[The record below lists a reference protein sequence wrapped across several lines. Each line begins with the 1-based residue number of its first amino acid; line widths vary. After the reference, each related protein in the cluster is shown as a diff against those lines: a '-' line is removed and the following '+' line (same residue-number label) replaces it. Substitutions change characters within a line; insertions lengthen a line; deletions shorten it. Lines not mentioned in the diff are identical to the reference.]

1 MTKEKSLIG
10 QYNTKLRS
18 LLEYMNGTNFLS
30 QGGPA
35 RIDLMVDDISFK
47 DKKVLDLGCGVGGPA
62 LYLAEQHEAYVYG
75 VDVDSELIDLAQKNK
90 ETSTQQDRLDFK
102 LIKHNQLPFEDGFF
116 DVVFSKEAIVHSVHK
131 DLLFKELY
139 RVLKPGGRLIVMD
152 WFREDV
158 LVSDALTTTLE
169 IDKLVMH
176 YTDIKTYCRLLKDA
190 GFENV
195 HQQDMSS
202 IYLGDITQECVRLKN
217 EDKEYKERF
226 GQEVLLESVQTWEAH
241 KEILEKGEVQTFL
254 IKANRP
260 Y

>member
-1 MTKEKSLIG
+1 M
-10 QYNTKLRS
+10 
-18 LLEYMNGTNFLS
+18 
-30 QGGPA
+30 
-35 RIDLMVDDISFK
+35 
-47 DKKVLDLGCGVGGPA
+47 
-62 LYLAEQHEAYVYG
+62 
-75 VDVDSELIDLAQKNK
+75 
-90 ETSTQQDRLDFK
+90 
-102 LIKHNQLPFEDGFF
+102 
-116 DVVFSKEAIVHSVHK
+116 
-131 DLLFKELY
+131 
-139 RVLKPGGRLIVMD
+139 
-152 WFREDV
+152 
-158 LVSDALTTTLE
+158 
-169 IDKLVMH
+169 
-176 YTDIKTYCRLLKDA
+176 KDA